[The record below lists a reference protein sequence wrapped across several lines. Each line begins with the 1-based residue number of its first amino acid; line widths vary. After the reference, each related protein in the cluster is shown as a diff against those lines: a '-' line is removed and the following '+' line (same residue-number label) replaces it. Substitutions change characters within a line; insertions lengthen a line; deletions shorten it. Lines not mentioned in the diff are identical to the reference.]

1 MTNDLPDSTAPRIAE
16 LDLAYLLGQVSEAVV
31 YVDRDFVVRYCN
43 DVYLNNLGLTA
54 AEVIGKTPF
63 EYLPLFRRSVFYE
76 VINECRQRGGAH
88 AAINYSVATS
98 RWILLRAMPCDGGAL
113 LLVND
118 ASEDMLKQFHL
129 AQRATRDPLTGIAN
143 KVSLMRELDG
153 RLASGSAFSLAVI
166 GLDRFGTVNDT
177 IGFAGGDRVLVEIAS
192 RLQST
197 SLEGELLCRLNGDE
211 FALLTPRTGADFEA
225 RVEALAA
232 QTRRTVRVEAHE
244 FSLGSAAGLIS
255 SASHQGTSETL
266 LRRAALALRQ
276 CKREVGARSLWYTDE
291 MESASRQR
299 AKLED
304 DLRKALKQGA
314 FTLAFQPKGGLPHRQ
329 VVGAEALIR
338 WPHPV
343 RGVIPPM
350 QFLPIAEEC
359 GLMVDLDR
367 WVISAAIRQ
376 IAILKRR
383 GLAVPVS
390 INLSVQ
396 SLSDASLVEIIRRE
410 LLSADVE
417 ASLLEIEIPEG
428 ALMRDVA
435 TSTRVLNGLEALG
448 VAISVDD
455 FGTGYSSFAYLAK
468 FPVDTL
474 KIDRS
479 FVNEMRSNTSS
490 RKIVRGLI
498 QLAHSLS
505 MKVVAEGVETEE
517 QTGQL
522 QDMNCDQ
529 IQGFGYGR
537 PMFFEQFCEFVK
549 THRKPG
555 LPDAFSI

>member
-1 MTNDLPDSTAPRIAE
+1 MARRERHDL
-16 LDLAYLLGQVSEAVV
+16 LL
-31 YVDRDFVVRYCN
+31 R
-43 DVYLNNLGLTA
+43 
-54 AEVIGKTPF
+54 
-63 EYLPLFRRSVFYE
+63 
-76 VINECRQRGGAH
+76 RGGALP
-88 AAINYSVATS
+88 
-98 RWILLRAMPCDGGAL
+98 RILDQTLNLRLRPRAL
-113 LLVND
+113 D
-118 ASEDMLKQFHL
+118 E
-129 AQRATRDPLTGIAN
+129 RT
-143 KVSLMRELDG
+143 LD
-153 RLASGSAFSLAVI
+153 
-166 GLDRFGTVNDT
+166 
-177 IGFAGGDRVLVEIAS
+177 
-192 RLQST
+192 
-197 SLEGELLCRLNGDE
+197 
-211 FALLTPRTGADFEA
+211 
-225 RVEALAA
+225 AA
-232 QTRRTVRVEAHE
+232 Q
-244 FSLGSAAGLIS
+244 
-255 SASHQGTSETL
+255 
-266 LRRAALALRQ
+266 
-276 CKREVGARSLWYTDE
+276 
-291 MESASRQR
+291 
-299 AKLED
+299 
-304 DLRKALKQGA
+304 
-314 FTLAFQPKGGLPHRQ
+314 
-329 VVGAEALIR
+329 
-338 WPHPV
+338 
-343 RGVIPPM
+343 
-350 QFLPIAEEC
+350 
-359 GLMVDLDR
+359 
-367 WVISAAIRQ
+367 
-376 IAILKRR
+376 
-383 GLAVPVS
+383 
-390 INLSVQ
+390 
-396 SLSDASLVEIIRRE
+396 IRRE